1 MMRLDLDCSHETI
14 NNSENL
20 LETFAKAWDSRD
32 IESVVSCFSDD
43 GIYYASVGPD
53 PGEKAI
59 GRDAIRQLV
68 KRMFE
73 HDTGAKTQIVDAC
86 VGPTGGY
93 WTWIYALPNGTI
105 ERGCDIISIANG
117 HITLKDAYRK
127 TR

>member
-1 MMRLDLDCSHETI
+1 MTKSSDE
-14 NNSENL
+14 L

-32 IESVVSCFSDD
+32 VETVVSCFSDD

-53 PGEKAI
+53 PGEKAV

-73 HDTGAKTQIVDAC
+73 HDTGAKTQIVDRR
-86 VGPTGGY
+86 VGPSGGY
-93 WTWIYALPNGTI
+93 WTWIYTLSNGDI
-105 ERGCDIISIANG
+105 ERGCDIISIDSG
-117 HITLKDAYRK
+117 HVTLKDAYRK